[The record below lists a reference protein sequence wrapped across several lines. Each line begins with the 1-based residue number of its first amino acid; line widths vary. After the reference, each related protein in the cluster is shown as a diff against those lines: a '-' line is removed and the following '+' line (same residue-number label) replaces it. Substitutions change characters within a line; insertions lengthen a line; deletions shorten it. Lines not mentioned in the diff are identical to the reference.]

1 VELLKSTIFFLLCA
15 VVVASLIAPA
25 NGAENTGAEAIVISA
40 GNRGDVNFPHR
51 QHQGR
56 LTDCKPC
63 HDLFPKVSGSI
74 NALKSEGK
82 LSNKQVMN
90 TLCVDCHRAKRDTGE
105 KSGPVSCNACHTK

>member
-1 VELLKSTIFFLLCA
+1 VELLKATVFFLLCA
-15 VVVASLIAPA
+15 AVVAPFIAPA
-25 NGAENTGAEAIVISA
+25 GGVDNNGAETITIFG

-56 LTDCKPC
+56 LAGCKPC
-63 HDLFPKVSGSI
+63 HELFPKTSGSI
-74 NALKSEGK
+74 DALKSEGK

-90 TLCVDCHRAKRDTGE
+90 TLCVDCHRTKRDAGE

>member
-1 VELLKSTIFFLLCA
+1 MLKTTVFFLLCA
-15 VVVASLIAPA
+15 AAMTPLIAPA
-25 NGAENTGAEAIVISA
+25 GGAENKGAETIMISA

-51 QHQGR
+51 QHQER

-63 HDLFPKVSGSI
+63 HELFPKTSGSI

-90 TLCVDCHRAKRDTGE
+90 TLCVDCHRTKRDAGE